1 MWRKLCLNLF
11 SKLFIFVDILNNVL
25 SFLNVDI
32 NYWIKEYGVKIY
44 KYEYKLILLVYDIMV
59 FWFLFDGMEYIFWI
73 V

>member
-1 MWRKLCLNLF
+1 MWRKLCLKLF
-11 SKLFIFVDILNNVL
+11 SKLFINNVL